1 MFSPALFA
9 LPIISASHTQ
19 SNNCMSAKQTCELM
33 DSYNARKRIKGKIR
47 VTEYSHPNW
56 PSRLILADFE
66 KDHED
71 SVKSLTGCDDIT
83 LVSAKKYYMGVREFN
98 ELKEFES

>member
-1 MFSPALFA
+1 
-9 LPIISASHTQ
+9 
-19 SNNCMSAKQTCELM
+19 
-33 DSYNARKRIKGKIR
+33 
-47 VTEYSHPNW
+47 
-56 PSRLILADFE
+56 LILADFE